1 MRARALP
8 WRTLV
13 PALLLLLLA
22 CAVGRTSSDETES
35 HSSVQ
40 DAKNGF
46 AGELFALGQRLSE
59 SGNWQDALRAM
70 LAVARLARE
79 EGSARLSFDVLRAAA
94 QVHLAVAGEA
104 KNGPVADYHMEVPS
118 PVRTSSNSVQVSL
131 TQ

>member
-70 LAVARLARE
+70 LGPEPPPPPAW
-79 EGSARLSFDVLRAAA
+79 LRFW
-94 QVHLAVAGEA
+94 
-104 KNGPVADYHMEVPS
+104 N
-118 PVRTSSNSVQVSL
+118 VSQIL
-131 TQ
+131 